1 MAENSPLQNFINDNL
16 PAMITGY
23 KQAIYFTETE
33 KDGITHESP
42 ISSELEAKIA
52 TECESFLSECW
63 KYGLLS
69 SDFDAELLGHNFWL
83 NRNGHGSGF
92 WDSEDTYGENQ
103 AILLSKLAHSYGETW
118 VYLGN
123 DGQIWD

>member
-1 MAENSPLQNFINDNL
+1 MTENSPLQDFIEDNL
-16 PAMITGY
+16 PAMIAGY
-23 KQAIYFTETE
+23 KQAIYFTESGN
-33 KDGITHESP
+33 DGITHESP
-42 ISSELEAKIA
+42 ISSELVEKIA

-63 KYGLLS
+63 KYCLLLP
-69 SDFDAELLGHNFWL
+69 DFDGELLGHNFWL

-103 AILLSKLAHSYGETW
+103 AARLSKLAHSYGEAW
-118 VYLGN
+118 VYLGD